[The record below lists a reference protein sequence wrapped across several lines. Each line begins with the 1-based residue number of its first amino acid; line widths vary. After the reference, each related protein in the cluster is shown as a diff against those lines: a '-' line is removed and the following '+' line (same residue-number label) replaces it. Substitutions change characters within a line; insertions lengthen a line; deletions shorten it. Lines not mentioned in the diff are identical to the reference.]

1 MGEGDMMKRII
12 GILAG
17 LGLLLTGIGAF
28 AQSDLTVFPLGTTTM
43 RYTVTS
49 EDTSEPQI
57 LELAVTAYGDDR
69 YTVRM
74 VTEQTGNEDE
84 LATGFGFMFGAASV
98 SSGGGHDADMSSL
111 TALMDQRE
119 RLEEGQDYLLP
130 GGGLFENIE
139 GVTIAGIWCLEGSY
153 IDEDDENIRMTV
165 AFALTNPV
173 YISPRIR
180 AEELRD
186 GEWVVTF
193 ALELIEYTVVE
204 GEG

>member
-1 MGEGDMMKRII
+1 MKRMIV
-12 GILAG
+12 ILAG
-17 LGLLLTGIGAF
+17 LGLLLTGFGAV
-28 AQSDLTVFPLGTTTM
+28 AQSDLDIFPLGTTSM
-43 RYTVTS
+43 IYTVTS

-57 LELAVTAYGDDR
+57 LELVVTSYGDDR

-84 LATGFGFMFGAASV
+84 LATGFGFMFGAATV
-98 SSGGGHDADMSSL
+98 SSGGGHDADYSSL
-111 TALMDQRE
+111 TALMDQRS

-139 GVTIAGIWCLEGSY
+139 GVTIAGVWCLQGTY
-153 IDEDDENIRMTV
+153 VDADDENVRMTV

-173 YISPRIR
+173 YISPLIR

-186 GEWVVTF
+186 GEWVQTF

>member
-1 MGEGDMMKRII
+1 MKRII
-12 GILAG
+12 VLLAG

-28 AQSDLTVFPLGTTTM
+28 AQSDLDVFPLGTTTM

-57 LELAVTAYGDDR
+57 LELVVTSYGDDR

-130 GGGLFENIE
+130 GGGLFEDIV

-193 ALELIEYTVVE
+193 SLELIEYTVVE

>member
-1 MGEGDMMKRII
+1 MKRFL
-12 GILAG
+12 GILTAV
-17 LGLLLTGIGAF
+17 GLLSVSLGAI
-28 AQSDLTVFPLGTTTM
+28 AQSDLDVFPLGTTTM

-57 LELAVTAYGDDR
+57 LELVVTSYGDDR

-130 GGGLFENIE
+130 GGGLFKSIV
-139 GVTIAGIWCLEGSY
+139 GVTIADIWCLQGSY
-153 IDEDDENIRMTV
+153 IDEDDENVRMTV

-173 YISPRIR
+173 YISPLIR

-186 GEWVVTF
+186 GEWVETF
-193 ALELIEYTVVE
+193 SLELVEYTVVE

>member
-1 MGEGDMMKRII
+1 MKRTI
-12 GILAG
+12 GVLAG
-17 LGLLLTGIGAF
+17 LGLLFAGIGAV

-43 RYTVTS
+43 TYNVTS
-49 EDTSEPQI
+49 EDMSEHQI
-57 LELAVTAYGDDR
+57 LELVVTSYGDDR

-74 VTEQTGNEDE
+74 VTEQTGDEDE

-98 SSGGGHDADMSSL
+98 SSGGGHDADYSSL
-111 TALMDQRE
+111 TALMDQRD

-130 GGGLFENIE
+130 GGGSFEDII
-139 GVTIAGIWCLEGSY
+139 GVTIAGVWCLQGSY
-153 IDEDDENIRMTV
+153 IDADDENVRMTV

-173 YISPRIR
+173 YISPLIR

-186 GEWVVTF
+186 GEWIETF
-193 ALELIEYTVVE
+193 ALELVEYTVVE

>member
-1 MGEGDMMKRII
+1 MKRII

-193 ALELIEYTVVE
+193 SLELIEYTVVE

>member
-1 MGEGDMMKRII
+1 MKRII

-17 LGLLLTGIGAF
+17 IGLLLTGLGAV
-28 AQSDLTVFPLGTTTM
+28 AQSDLDVFPIGTTTM
-43 RYTVTS
+43 LYNVSS
-49 EDTSEPQI
+49 EDTSEPQT
-57 LELAVTAYGDDR
+57 LELTVTSYGDDR

-84 LATGFGFMFGAASV
+84 LATGFGFIFGTANV
-98 SSGGGHDADMSSL
+98 SSGGGHDADFSSL
-111 TALMDQRE
+111 TALMDQRD

-130 GGGLFENIE
+130 GGGLFTEIV
-139 GVTIAGIWCLEGSY
+139 GVTIAGVWCLEGTF
-153 IDEDDENIRMTV
+153 IDADDENIRMTV

-173 YISPRIR
+173 YISPLIR

-186 GEWVVTF
+186 GEWVETF
-193 ALELIEYTVVE
+193 SIELIEYTVVE